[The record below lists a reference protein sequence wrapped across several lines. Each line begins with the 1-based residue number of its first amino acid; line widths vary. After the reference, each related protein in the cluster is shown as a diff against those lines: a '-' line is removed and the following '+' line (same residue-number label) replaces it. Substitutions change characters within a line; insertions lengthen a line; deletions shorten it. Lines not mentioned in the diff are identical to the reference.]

1 MNISAQKVVS
11 LSYELR
17 TSSSN
22 GDIVENVT
30 SESPLTFLAGS
41 GNLLPKFE
49 EQLMGLKDG
58 DSFDFTLVCDDAYG
72 QLDKNAV
79 IELPL
84 DVFMVDGEIDHSLLH
99 VGNSIPM
106 RDSSGRRL
114 NGLVREVSDSAV
126 KMDFN
131 HPLAG
136 DDLYFKGTVTE
147 VREASEEEI
156 QHGHIHQVSSCD
168 SCGSDEHGCNGGC
181 H

>member
-1 MNISAQKVVS
+1 MNIAAQKVVS

-17 TSSSN
+17 TSRSN
-22 GDIVENVT
+22 GEIVENVT

-49 EQLMGLKDG
+49 EQLMGLKVG
-58 DSFDFTLVCDDAYG
+58 DAFDFTLVCDDAYG

-79 IELPL
+79 IDLPL
-84 DVFMVDGEIDHSLLH
+84 DVFMVDGEIDRSLLQ

-106 RDSSGRRL
+106 RDSAGRRL
-114 NGLVREVSDSAV
+114 NGLVREVSDTIV
-126 KMDFN
+126 TMDFN

-136 DDLYFKGTVTE
+136 EDLFFKGTVTE
-147 VREASEEEI
+147 VREATEDEI
-156 QHGHIHQVSSCD
+156 QHGHIHETASCD